1 MPPPPSIPRETRS
14 QSRKS
19 RVSSDGVESVEA
31 PGSTQ
36 KAITNPRRKPNVRA
50 KPSSNYGAAVDSQA
64 PAQKQAVKLAKRE
77 AIGRI
82 EDGVGAAIERSATLT
97 TNNTKGLTAV
107 AEEEEHEAVEDNV
120 SQRDEELAV
129 LDNRDGNEGMDYHHT
144 ASDLAGSKS
153 FGSEAHLNS
162 LLNRQNTRA
171 VSQQPA
177 DADLD
182 ATSTQPVHSNQN
194 DMPSPLHSPIHHP
207 TLTNIPITTAPV
219 SHGVITTP
227 WTWKWIWLA
236 LVISLLVS
244 LCSAALSTLRYQQM
258 TTSLSE
264 FQNDCGKKVSSIIPN
279 RLIQRLDKLEEQVA
293 HLTENAVMKDNRPFQ
308 INWFSYDLGARV
320 NPYLSSPSTRSPKLP
335 IKSRWSFEWKDIR
348 SAWKSSSSSSSS
360 SQQQRRDDNS
370 PLLPR
375 RRSAGP
381 NSSSTSINP
390 NTVLT
395 PYTKFEPGYCA
406 PFGGRGKLQLA
417 VLTPRPITPT
427 ELVIEHF
434 HKDKVLSIGSAP
446 KEIEL
451 WIEIADEADASLRE
465 EVRRRIREIYPDIFS
480 RESTQKDRFLDPKMA
495 LGKTWVPVGRWI
507 YRISSASS
515 SSSSFR
521 DKNNVQYFKIPL
533 DLASMGVVVKQQVV
547 RVNSNWGDVD
557 RTCLVR
563 VGLHGHDPSAPA
575 EYLEDDDGY

>member
-19 RVSSDGVESVEA
+19 RVSSDGVESIEA
-31 PGSTQ
+31 PGSTR
-36 KAITNPRRKPNVRA
+36 KAVTTPRRKPNVRA

-82 EDGVGAAIERSATLT
+82 EAGVGAAIERSTTLT

-107 AEEEEHEAVEDNV
+107 AEEEERGAVEDNI
-120 SQRDEELAV
+120 SPRDEERAV
-129 LDNRDGNEGMDYHHT
+129 SNNRGDGEGMDYHHT

-153 FGSEAHLNS
+153 FGSEAHLDG
-162 LLNRQNTRA
+162 LLNRQKTRA
-171 VSQQPA
+171 SSQQPA
-177 DADLD
+177 AANQD
-182 ATSTQPVHSNQN
+182 ATSTQPVHSNQS
-194 DMPSPLHSPIHHP
+194 DMLPTPLQSPIHHP
-207 TLTNIPITTAPV
+207 ALTNSPTTAPV
-219 SHGVITTP
+219 SHGVIPTP
-227 WTWKWIWLA
+227 WTWKWMWLA
-236 LVISLLVS
+236 LIIGLLVS
-244 LCSAALSTLRYQQM
+244 VCSAALSTLHYQKM
-258 TTSLSE
+258 TTSLSG

-308 INWFSYDLGARV
+308 INWFSYDLGARA
-320 NPYLSSPSTRSPKLP
+320 NPYLSSPSTRSPKLT
-335 IKSRWSFEWKDIR
+335 IKSRRSLEWKDIK
-348 SAWKSSSSSSSS
+348 SVWKSSSS
-360 SQQQRRDDNS
+360 QRRRRDDDPPP
-370 PLLPR
+370 PLR

-381 NSSSTSINP
+381 SSSTSTSTSTNP

-395 PYTKFEPGYCA
+395 PYTEFEQRYCA
-406 PFGGRGKLQLA
+406 PSGGRGKLQLA
-417 VLTPRPITPT
+417 IHTPRPITPT

-451 WIEIADEADASLRE
+451 WIEIAGEDDDDDKLRE
-465 EVRRRIREIYPDIFS
+465 EVRRRTKEIYPDIFS

-515 SSSSFR
+515 SSSFR
-521 DKNNVQYFKIPL
+521 DNNNVQYFKIPL
-533 DLASMGVVVKQQVV
+533 DLAAMGVVVKQQVV

-563 VGLHGHDPSAPA
+563 VGLHGHDPSTP
-575 EYLEDDDGY
+575 EYLEDDDDR